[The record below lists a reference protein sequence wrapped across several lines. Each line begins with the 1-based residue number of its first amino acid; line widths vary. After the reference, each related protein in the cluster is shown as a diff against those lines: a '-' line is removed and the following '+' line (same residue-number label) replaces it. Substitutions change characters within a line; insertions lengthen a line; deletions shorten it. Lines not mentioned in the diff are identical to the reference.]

1 MAENVF
7 PYGRSIIEERIRER
21 GFKRTQQN
29 GAGILLL
36 IVYSA
41 DKYNAKADYSLVAE
55 NALNT

>member
-1 MAENVF
+1 M
-7 PYGRSIIEERIRER
+7 G